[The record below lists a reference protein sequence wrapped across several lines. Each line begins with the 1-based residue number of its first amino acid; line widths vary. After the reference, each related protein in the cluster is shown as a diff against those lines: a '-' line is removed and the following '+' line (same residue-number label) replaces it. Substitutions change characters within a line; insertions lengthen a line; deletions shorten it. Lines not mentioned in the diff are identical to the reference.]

1 MTLAEKIQKL
11 RKENGLSQ
19 DQLALE
25 LGVSRQSVS
34 KWELGD
40 SMPDIAKILQ
50 LADYFQVSTD
60 YLLREEVETIDPSP
74 LSADSVDDPSPLP
87 AASVD
92 ASIPDSSTTE
102 SFDQSHASEEPQKK
116 NPFQKAFQIS
126 LWITIAFCLLP
137 FIIFLLGAVLFR
149 NAGPRMGTTELL
161 LMLIVS
167 FTTVV
172 PVAGILTLIFWIL
185 KHTRK

>member
-40 SMPDIAKILQ
+40 SMPDIDKILQ

-60 YLLREEVETIDPSP
+60 YLLRKEIEKSKHIIDKR
-74 LSADSVDDPSPLP
+74 
-87 AASVD
+87 
-92 ASIPDSSTTE
+92 I
-102 SFDQSHASEEPQKK
+102 
-116 NPFQKAFQIS
+116 
-126 LWITIAFCLLP
+126 
-137 FIIFLLGAVLFR
+137 
-149 NAGPRMGTTELL
+149 
-161 LMLIVS
+161 
-167 FTTVV
+167 
-172 PVAGILTLIFWIL
+172 
-185 KHTRK
+185 